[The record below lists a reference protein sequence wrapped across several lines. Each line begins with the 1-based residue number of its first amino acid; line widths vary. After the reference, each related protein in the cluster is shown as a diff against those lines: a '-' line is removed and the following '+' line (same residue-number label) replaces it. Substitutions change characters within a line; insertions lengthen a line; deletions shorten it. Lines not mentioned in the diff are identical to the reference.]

1 MSTPRPGRRRSGVA
15 LTAAS
20 VAFVMAVP
28 LALGIGAR
36 PVAAG
41 TAETMEAAILSW
53 VNGARAERSLPPL
66 QGRADVAD
74 LAGDRA
80 ATLAAAGVL
89 SHDAAGCLS
98 CQLDARGITWHLYG
112 ETLGTSSYAWGM
124 DAATS
129 LFNAF
134 AASPSHWD
142 ALMGAGFDTAGVGAV
157 YRDADGS
164 TYLSIVLIDGDGTS
178 PAPAPK
184 PTHAQPRAPAP
195 APAPTPAPV
204 LGAAIALLAGLDVR
218 VSLVELTSERL
229 RLGSRFW
236 RLAVIG

>member
-1 MSTPRPGRRRSGVA
+1 MC
-15 LTAAS
+15 
-20 VAFVMAVP
+20 
-28 LALGIGAR
+28 LALALVIDAR

-89 SHDAAGCLS
+89 THDAAGCLS

-124 DAATS
+124 DAAQS

-142 ALMGAGFDTAGVGAV
+142 ILMDAGFDTAGVGAF

-164 TYLSIVLIDGDGTS
+164 TYLSIVLIGAEDPP
-178 PAPAPK
+178 PAPAPH

-195 APAPTPAPV
+195 APAPPAPI
-204 LGAAIALLAGLDVR
+204 LGGAATMLAGLEGR
-218 VSLVELTSERL
+218 VSLVELRTERL